1 MYKIIKNEEVIATQ
15 SALQWVK
22 RQENGVFVR
31 STQAEAAGV
40 LVGDT
45 IFIIRGQ
52 APVGGYEVVDVVEVQ
67 DTANTSEGDRLG
79 DMEEQLAEISA
90 AVERGLA

>member
-31 STQAEAAGV
+31 STQVEAHGV

-52 APVGGYEVVDVVEVQ
+52 EPVEGYELVDVVEVQ
-67 DTANTSEGDRLG
+67 TTAASDGDRLG
-79 DMEEQLAEISA
+79 NMEAQLADIAA

>member
-15 SALQWVK
+15 VAPRWVK

-31 STQAEAAGV
+31 STQAEAQGV
-40 LVGDT
+40 LLDDT
-45 IFIIRGQ
+45 IYIIRGQ
-52 APVGGYEVVDVVEVQ
+52 AKVAGYGVVDVVEVQ
-67 DTANTSEGDRLG
+67 GGAEGDRVG
-79 DMEEQLAEISA
+79 DMEEQLAGIAA